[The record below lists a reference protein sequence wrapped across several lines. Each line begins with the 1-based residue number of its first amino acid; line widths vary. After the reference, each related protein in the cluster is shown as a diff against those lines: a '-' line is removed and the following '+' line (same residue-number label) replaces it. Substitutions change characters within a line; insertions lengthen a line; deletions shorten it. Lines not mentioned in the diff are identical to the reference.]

1 MVEPLQGASRP
12 QHDDEISLV
21 DLAATFLK
29 RRRVF
34 YVVFILVTFVGA
46 AYAIFA
52 PEKYEYVTLAKL
64 AEKSSGEYIEE
75 PSTVIAELDSLW
87 LPDLQAKYHAKND
100 RSLPFDITAK
110 NPENTG
116 LVRIVSEASESA
128 SASVEEAHRELVE
141 RLESQQARAVSTLR
155 KSLERQIV
163 SLDSTI
169 EILEGGQ
176 NTGEAIASA
185 VETQLSLEADLESLA
200 PFEALVVSR
209 KSGEN
214 TGPARILIIV
224 LAGLLGLMAGI
235 FLAFFAEFIGLVRNQ
250 VAGE

>member
-52 PEKYEYVTLAKL
+52 PEKY
-64 AEKSSGEYIEE
+64 SGEYIEE
-75 PSTVIAELDSLW
+75 PSTIIAELDSLW
-87 LPDLQAKYHAKND
+87 LPDLQANYHAENG
-100 RSLPFDITAK
+100 RSLPFGITAK

-128 SASVEEAHRELVE
+128 GAIVEEAHRELVE

-155 KSLERQIV
+155 NSLERQIV

-209 KSGEN
+209 QSGES
-214 TGPARILIIV
+214 TGPAGSLIIV

>member
-1 MVEPLQGASRP
+1 MVEPPQEPSRP
-12 QHDDEISLV
+12 QYDDEISLV
-21 DLAATFLK
+21 DLATTFLR

-34 YVVFILVTFVGA
+34 YVVFIVVSLVGV
-46 AYAIFA
+46 AYALSA

-64 AEKSSGEYIEE
+64 AEKSSGEFVEE
-75 PSTVIAELDSLW
+75 PSAIIAELDSLW
-87 LPDLQAKYHAKND
+87 LPDLQAKYHAEND
-100 RSLPFDITAK
+100 RSLPIGITAK

-128 SASVEEAHRELVE
+128 GAIVEEAHRELVE

-169 EILEGGQ
+169 DILEGGQ

-185 VETQLSLEADLESLA
+185 VETQLSLEADLESLT
-200 PFEALVVSR
+200 PFKALVISR
-209 KSGEN
+209 QSGKS
-214 TGPARILIIV
+214 TGPAGSLIVV